1 MNTIKVETVTVGEA
15 KFFIDSNRAR
25 KTLWLDCHLSR
36 CPTAEDKAEL
46 QVIAERHEAKIKFC
60 GNAILFRGVKSAHRH
75 TLADAL
81 RPIGRRI
88 VERSIA
94 QS

>member
-1 MNTIKVETVTVGEA
+1 MKIETITVGDA

-25 KTLWLDCHLSR
+25 KTIWLDCHLSR
-36 CPTAEDKAEL
+36 CPTTEDKAEL
-46 QVIAERHEAKIKFC
+46 QAIAERHEAKVKFC
-60 GNAILFRGVKSAHRH
+60 GNAILFRGVQSTHHHA
-75 TLADAL
+75 LADAV
-81 RPIGRRI
+81 RPVGRRI